1 MFCLIKSLI
10 INPTH
15 IVSNTV
21 NKHILNPK
29 NTLILLEALIQVI
42 PRLTKVISAQITHR
56 NITRAINEYNI
67 FFVII

>member
-1 MFCLIKSLI
+1 MFCLIKSLRI
-10 INPTH
+10 TPAH

-29 NTLILLEALIQVI
+29 NTLMLLEALIQVI
-42 PRLTKVISAQITHR
+42 PRLTKIKSAQITHKDIIR
-56 NITRAINEYNI
+56 VRNEYNI